1 MRTVISKWGGC
12 EVTSKFGLE
21 INCGGGGW
29 WGLGGGPCF
38 SPPSARSAL
47 QALFGF
53 SPLATTC
60 SAAASSSLTS
70 P

>member
-1 MRTVISKWGGC
+1 MRIIISKWGGC

-21 INCGGGGW
+21 INCGEG
-29 WGLGGGPCF
+29 GLGGSPCF

-47 QALFGF
+47 QDLFGF
-53 SPLATTC
+53 SSLATTC